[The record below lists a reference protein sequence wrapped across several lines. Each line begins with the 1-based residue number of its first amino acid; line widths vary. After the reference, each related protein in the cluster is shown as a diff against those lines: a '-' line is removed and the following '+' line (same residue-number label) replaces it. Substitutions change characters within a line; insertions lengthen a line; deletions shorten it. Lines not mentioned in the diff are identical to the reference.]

1 MSNAVVLQLI
11 KLLAKWLVGS
21 AFFKDALKVVQEWNA
36 KQISGAQKKDGV
48 IVDLEEAG
56 WRVTGRVM
64 NRGIEL
70 ALAYIERL

>member
-36 KQISGAQKKDGV
+36 KQLDGAAKKEGV
-48 IVDLEEAG
+48 MAELEEAG
-56 WRVTGRVM
+56 WRVSGRIM

-70 ALAYIERL
+70 ALAYVERL